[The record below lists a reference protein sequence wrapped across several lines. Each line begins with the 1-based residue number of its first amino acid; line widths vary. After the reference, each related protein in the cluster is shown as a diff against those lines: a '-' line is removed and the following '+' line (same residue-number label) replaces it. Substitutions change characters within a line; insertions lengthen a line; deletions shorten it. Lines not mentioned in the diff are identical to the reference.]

1 MWWALEQEGYMHQK
15 LKELG
20 GHLQAGVQTEES
32 RPVQRMEQTHREKQR
47 AAGPVTERPGLR
59 PPGTGSA

>member
-1 MWWALEQEGYMHQK
+1 MHQK

-47 AAGPVTERPGLR
+47 AAGPATERPGLR